1 MFKVLKIELLKIIE
15 YEIHMYEAQTLVCVL
30 NWEFGI
36 FCLHTFP
43 KQEETTKKFK
53 MKRVSKLITIPCHY
67 VEGVFVYILKLAG
80 MLENAVLFS

>member
-1 MFKVLKIELLKIIE
+1 MEGLKTIVKSFENWALKIIE
-15 YEIHMYEAQTLVCVL
+15 YEIHMFDVCMRHIHSYVL

-53 MKRVSKLITIPCHY
+53 MKRVSKPITIP
-67 VEGVFVYILKLAG
+67 
-80 MLENAVLFS
+80 